1 MKNSSPVTLA
11 QHLLLTVIVYVDGAA
26 VVYQINQ
33 HMDEL
38 DHRLVNLVEARGKS
52 DTQANDQI

>member
-1 MKNSSPVTLA
+1 MKNSSPVTLT
-11 QHLLLTVIVYVDGAA
+11 QRLLLTVVVYVDSAA

-52 DTQANDQI
+52 DSHTSDQI